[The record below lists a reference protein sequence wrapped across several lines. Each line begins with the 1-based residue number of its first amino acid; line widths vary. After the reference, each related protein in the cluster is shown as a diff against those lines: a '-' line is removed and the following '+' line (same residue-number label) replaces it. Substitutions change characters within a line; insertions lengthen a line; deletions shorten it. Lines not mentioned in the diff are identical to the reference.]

1 MPKRRKRREQ
11 QHLRQESARRK
22 SYTMGGDSPSE
33 LYKPGFPMNILGN
46 LKIFSIVGVVIAAIM
61 IITMVLT
68 RNNGNGAASGTAT
81 PTAAESTTATPSVS
95 PTPNPRVFDKALQAI
110 DASKYNYQAT
120 VKTSL
125 GTFVIALDA
134 TDAPKTVN
142 SFVFLSEKDF
152 YNGLTFHRV
161 VPGFVIQ
168 GGDPNGDGTGGPG
181 YSTSDEPNKVRNTAG
196 TISMAKTS
204 GATNFGSQ
212 FFINLQDNPSLDFDT
227 TATDKFYPFGK
238 VTSGMDVVDAIGK
251 VPTDAQGKPTT
262 AVTIDSITIQQ
273 TPKDG
278 GPTTDATIPP
288 QPSPTP
294 APSGTPKAGATT
306 PAATPTK

>member
-1 MPKRRKRREQ
+1 
-11 QHLRQESARRK
+11 
-22 SYTMGGDSPSE
+22 MGGDSPSE

-68 RNNGNGAASGTAT
+68 RNQGNGAASGTAT

-95 PTPNPRVFDKALQAI
+95 PTPNPRVFDKALQVV

-134 TDAPKTVN
+134 SGAPNTVN
-142 SFVFLSEKDF
+142 SFAFLSEKGF
-152 YNGLTFHRV
+152 YNGLSFHRI
-161 VPGFVIQ
+161 VPNFVIQ

-181 YSTSDEPNKVRNTAG
+181 YSTNDEPNKVRNTAG
-196 TISMAKTS
+196 TISMAKAS

-227 TATDKFYPFGK
+227 SAKDKFYPFGK
-238 VTSGMDVVDAIGK
+238 VTSGMDVVQAIGK
-251 VPTDAQGKPTT
+251 VPTNAQQQPTT
-262 AVTIDSITIQQ
+262 PVTIESITIQQ
-273 TPKDG
+273 APKSG
-278 GPTTDATIPP
+278 GTMTEATIPP
-288 QPSPTP
+288 QPSPT
-294 APSGTPKAGATT
+294 AAASGTPAPGATT
-306 PAATPTK
+306 PAAAPTK

>member
-1 MPKRRKRREQ
+1 
-11 QHLRQESARRK
+11 
-22 SYTMGGDSPSE
+22 MGGDSPSE

-61 IITMVLT
+61 ILTMVLT
-68 RNNGNGAASGTAT
+68 RNQGNGAASGTAT
-81 PTAAESTTATPSVS
+81 PTTAESVTATPSVS
-95 PTPNPRVFDKALQAI
+95 PTPNPHVFDKALQAI

-120 VKTSL
+120 VKTSM
-125 GTFVIALDA
+125 GTFVILLDA
-134 TDAPKTVN
+134 ADAPKTVN
-142 SFVFLSEKDF
+142 SFVFLSEKNF
-152 YNGLTFHRV
+152 YNGLTFHRI
-161 VPGFVIQ
+161 VPNFVIQ

-181 YSTSDEPNKVRNTAG
+181 YSTNDEPNKVRNTAG
-196 TISMAKTS
+196 TISMAKAS

-238 VTSGMDVVDAIGK
+238 VTTGLDVVQAIGK
-251 VPTDAQGKPTT
+251 VATDAQGKPTKP
-262 AVTIDSITIQQ
+262 VTIDSITIQQ

-278 GPTTDATIPP
+278 GATTDATIPP
-288 QPSPTP
+288 QPSPTA

-306 PAATPTK
+306 PAAAPTK